1 MPHKKVPLTACNTC
15 PLKSAPPIHNFY
27 LNSQSQDK
35 CYSIEKPRRMTNR
48 KVLRGKQGDHMSLP
62 SDRKVVRQIWQ
73 IAPLLT
79 CELKHCHVLMK
90 TSIYR
95 ILHFSTLETL
105 TQLIRACPTKG
116 PILGSLQI
124 AAHYSN
130 GLRFNFLMGIV
141 WSSSYCLQ
149 FKFFSS
155 ILKTLTQVTT
165 KGPVREVSKLPL
177 ITAMDWPSCPH

>member
-1 MPHKKVPLTACNTC
+1 MTTWACRPTER
-15 PLKSAPPIHNFY
+15 LSGKFG
-27 LNSQSQDK
+27 K
-35 CYSIEKPRRMTNR
+35 
-48 KVLRGKQGDHMSLP
+48 LR
-62 SDRKVVRQIWQ
+62 
-73 IAPLLT
+73 LLT
-79 CELKHCHVLMK
+79 FELKHCHVLMK

-130 GLRFNFLMGIV
+130 GLNLMGIV

-149 FKFFSS
+149 FRFFSS
-155 ILKTLTQVTT
+155 ILKTWTQVTT

-177 ITAMDWPSCPH
+177 ITAMDWPSCPHWRVDLIYFPNSFLALLDIFWNWNTFLLFFSSSF